1 MISVLATTA
10 TELTKL
16 QPVRRGLFILSRY
29 VIPILTYAALQNYV
43 ISRHTLIFDFRL
55 PISNLKRS

>member
-16 QPVRRGLFILSRY
+16 QPVRRGLFILSRD
-29 VIPILTYAALQNYV
+29 VIAVLTNATLKNYV

>member
-16 QPVRRGLFILSRY
+16 QPVRRGLFILSRD
-29 VIPILTYAALQNYV
+29 VIAVLTNATLKNYV
-43 ISRHTLIFDFRL
+43 ISRH
-55 PISNLKRS
+55 